1 MTNTLNMR
9 VANAEDAEAITG
21 LINAAF
27 EVERF
32 FLDADRIDIDR
43 VQKLFHTGTVLLAED
58 ESGIVGCVY
67 LEPNGDSMYLGLLS
81 VAPNRQRIGL
91 GAALIHAAERF
102 STDNGFHAIELWI
115 VNVRKE
121 LPGYYSRFGFV
132 ETGTAP
138 FPPEIKTTVPCHFIM
153 MKKSFFKIESV
164 NV

>member
-1 MTNTLNMR
+1 MTNSLNMR
-9 VANAEDAEAITG
+9 VACAEDAEAITN

-32 FLDADRIDIDR
+32 FLDSDRIDIDR
-43 VQKLFHTGTVLLAED
+43 VHKLFHNGTVLLAED

-81 VAPNRQRIGL
+81 VAPNRQRTGL
-91 GAALIHAAERF
+91 GAALIHAAEKF
-102 STDNGFHAIELWI
+102 SRDKGFHAIELWI

-153 MKKSFFKIESV
+153 MKKSFFKTEAV

>member
-1 MTNTLNMR
+1 MR
-9 VANAEDAEAITG
+9 VAHASDAEAITG

-58 ESGIVGCVY
+58 GANIVGCVY

-81 VAPNRQRIGL
+81 VAPNRQRAGL
-91 GAALIHAAERF
+91 GAALIHAAEEF
-102 STDNGFHAIELWI
+102 STGKGFHAIELWI

-132 ETGTAP
+132 EIGTAP

-153 MKKSFFKIESV
+153 MKKSFFKTEAV